1 MKPDNNNVDND
12 LLHMY
17 ILHRKNPI
25 HLRDYDMYMN
35 ILKSKVA
42 CHIKEKL
49 ILNGQA
55 L

>member
-25 HLRDYDMYMN
+25 HLSDCDMYMY